1 MDADNVAL
9 VGGGIIGCSIAYYL
23 AREGVSATIFEERE
37 LASGASGANQGVIAA
52 QLYDPP
58 LLDLI
63 LESRKLYTE
72 LEKYLPIDFEFDKC
86 GSIVCATEKRHWA
99 ILEERVKT
107 LQEFGV
113 KVELIEGTRLREMEP
128 SLSTDIIGA
137 SMCSEDFLVN
147 PIKLTYALAYAARSL
162 GSKIYTYT
170 HVRKIIMKNKMI
182 ESILT
187 DRGAI
192 KTRYVVISAGAWTPL
207 IEGLEE
213 FKLPIQPQRGQL
225 FVTETTPPCNFK
237 LILDADYLTTA
248 FNSKLAGTSRDLR
261 IRRGIASVLNQTKS
275 GNWLIG
281 SSRDF
286 AGFDKRTVMQDLKII
301 AARAMKFLPHLRYVN
316 TLRTFASLRPYSADE
331 LPILGKVP
339 GVEGLFVATGHCGNG
354 VALAPIT
361 GKIIADLIT
370 EGKTQIKIDEF
381 SISRFNAIKS

>member
-23 AREGVSATIFEERE
+23 AREGVNATIFEERE

-72 LEKYLPIDFEFDKC
+72 FERYLPIDFEFDKC
-86 GSIVCATEKRHWA
+86 GSIVCATEERHWA
-99 ILEERVKT
+99 VLEERVKK

-113 KVELIEGTRLREMEP
+113 KVELVEGAHLREMEP
-128 SLSTDIIGA
+128 WLSKDIIGA

-170 HVRKIIMKNKMI
+170 HVRKIIVKNKMV
-182 ESILT
+182 ESIVT

-248 FNSKLAGTSRDLR
+248 FNSELTGASRDLR
-261 IRRGIASVLNQTKS
+261 IRRGIASVLNQTKN

-316 TLRTFASLRPYSADE
+316 VLRTFASLRPYSADE

-339 GVEGLFVATGHCGNG
+339 GVEGLFIATGHCGNG

-381 SISRFNAIKS
+381 NISRFNAIKS